1 MEITDSHSNFGR
13 VRNLQELLGNICI
26 DIQKIRNIFSCG
38 SFAIYLPAAPV
49 IGKSLLFKK

>member
-13 VRNLQELLGNICI
+13 ARNLPGLLGNICI